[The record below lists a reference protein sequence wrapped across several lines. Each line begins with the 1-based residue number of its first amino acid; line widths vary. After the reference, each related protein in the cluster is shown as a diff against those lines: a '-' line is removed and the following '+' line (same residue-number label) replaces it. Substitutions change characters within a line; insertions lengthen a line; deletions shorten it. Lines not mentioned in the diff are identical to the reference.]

1 MTHIEPLPPLI
12 LSVTGASAG
21 HHARKPHE
29 PAEVRRREAK
39 AAVGRALLLS
49 ALLVAIFCAPCL
61 ALEPQAPAVADGL
74 TLLPAGSVQWTGP
87 IGAAIQTS
95 IDGRIRHADL
105 SMLLGPFQ
113 SRPEAGLWQ
122 CEFWGKWFTSAALAY
137 RYQPTPELRT
147 VLDNA
152 ITGLLATQTP
162 DGYLGTYKRS
172 AELTG
177 WDVWGRKYVL
187 LGLLAYY
194 DVTGERKALDAAARA
209 ADYTIG
215 QIGPGKADIV
225 KSGEWK
231 GLAPCSIL
239 EPIVLLYRR
248 TGEKRYLDFAQ
259 YIVTRWGQP
268 GGPNL
273 IRKAVDGV
281 PVFHMF
287 PGPAAVIKDYGD
299 NGQSKAYEM
308 MSCYEGLTELYR
320 ATGKPEYRA
329 AVERVYHDIDTT
341 EMTILG
347 TGSDWERWCNGHV
360 RQTETMHEW
369 METCVTAT
377 WIKFSAQLLRLT
389 GDSAYADRIERSAYN
404 SLLGAQRGDGA
415 WWSHISPLN
424 GTRLPAP
431 EQCGIHANCCVASGP
446 RALMLLPAL
455 AVMKDS
461 AGPVVQFYEAGTIRV
476 PLASGKQ
483 VQLKLSGD
491 YPRHKD
497 VDILVQPE
505 AAEAFTLSLR
515 IPEWSWQTKVEVN
528 GQPVAGIE
536 PGRYARLAREWKP
549 GDRVRVTFDL
559 TTHVVREPG
568 GSSQVAIMRGP
579 IVLAIDKRIT
589 PLHPGITKAVVKADP
604 QAVVHAVEVCEGLPK
619 GIRLAMDVPFVA
631 ADGQTVLVRMCDYAS
646 AGRTWSEES
655 ALRVWLPQPL
665 NLEKPFS
672 P

>member
-1 MTHIEPLPPLI
+1 M
-12 LSVTGASAG
+12 
-21 HHARKPHE
+21 
-29 PAEVRRREAK
+29 
-39 AAVGRALLLS
+39 
-49 ALLVAIFCAPCL
+49 PCL
-61 ALEPQAPAVADGL
+61 AWEPKAPAVEDGL
-74 TLLPAGSVQWTGP
+74 TLLSAGSVQWTGP
-87 IGAAIQTS
+87 LGEAIQTS
-95 IDGRIRHADL
+95 IDGRIRNADL
-105 SMLLGPFQ
+105 SLLLGPFQ

-147 VLDNA
+147 VLDKA
-152 ITGLLATQTP
+152 VKGLLATQTP
-162 DGYLGTYKRS
+162 DGYIGTYKRS

-194 DVTGERKALDAAARA
+194 DVTGDQQALDAASRA

-248 TGEKRYLDFAQ
+248 TGETRYLDFAR
-259 YIVTRWGQP
+259 YIVNRWGQP

-273 IRKAVDGV
+273 VRKAIDGV

-287 PGPAAVIKDYGD
+287 PGPAPVIKDYGD

-347 TGSDWERWCNGHV
+347 SGSDWERWCNGHV

-404 SLLGAQRGDGA
+404 SLLGAQRSDGA
-415 WWSHISPLN
+415 WWSHISPLT

-446 RALMLLPAL
+446 RALMLLPTL
-455 AVMKDS
+455 AVMKDR

-476 PLASGKQ
+476 PLASGKNM
-483 VQLKLSGD
+483 QLKISGD
-491 YPRHKD
+491 YPRQRD
-497 VDILVQPE
+497 VEILVQPGGRRDVHAESPHPGVELANEGRSQRAGGGRHRAGPLRPPCSPVE
-505 AAEAFTLSLR
+505 ARRQGSRHFRSDDPRRPRARR
-515 IPEWSWQTKVEVN
+515 I
-528 GQPVAGIE
+528 VAG
-536 PGRYARLAREWKP
+536 GDHARA
-549 GDRVRVTFDL
+549 DRVGLRQ
-559 TTHVVREPG
+559 TH
-568 GSSQVAIMRGP
+568 
-579 IVLAIDKRIT
+579 
-589 PLHPGITKAVVKADP
+589 HPPACRHYGRTRQGRSTGLWCRRSRSVM
-604 QAVVHAVEVCEGLPK
+604 VCPRAFALRWTSLSRRPTGE
-619 GIRLAMDVPFVA
+619 
-631 ADGQTVLVRMCDYAS
+631 TVLVRICDYAS

-665 NLEKPFS
+665 DLAEPFKR
-672 P
+672 